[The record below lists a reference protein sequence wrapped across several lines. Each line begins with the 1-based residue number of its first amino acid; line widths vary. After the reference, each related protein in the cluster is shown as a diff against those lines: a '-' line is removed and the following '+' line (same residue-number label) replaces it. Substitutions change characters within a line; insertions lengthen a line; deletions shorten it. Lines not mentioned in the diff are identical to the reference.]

1 MLSSSAQSSFF
12 GRDRELDWLLANARF
27 NRLPFITVL
36 GPPGAGKT
44 RLVRELLVRL
54 DADTEFIDLAAFNR
68 IEDLVLALDDGEI
81 HRDGLEDALK
91 VVGTGLAAHDLV
103 VLDNVEHLL
112 CPTFRRHFPILLDA
126 MSGTPLVLTSRER
139 IDLPGE
145 HVLELTFLADEPAL
159 DLFIDRARRL
169 DSEFPRDESE
179 RDAALELTRSLGGCP
194 LAIELAASRAA
205 RLGTRVI
212 ADQVRRSGLGI
223 IAGGSNRFASITES
237 VEWSWEL
244 LSDVQREALAGL
256 SMIPGAWRLDD
267 AASVLGTSSADALD
281 RIESLRDASLV
292 RLDPADRSKY
302 RVYEIVREV
311 VATHADDQ
319 ARARCF
325 DRLCAHVTSPVLGA
339 SLFYDPPKPSTP
351 PGTLHFVADECLRTN
366 RPAAALQAL
375 LRLHSRYGQRG
386 PHASYAT
393 LLTRVAARLDS
404 APSQDR
410 AICTLAQ
417 AEVEGWRGHFNAALR
432 LAERAMDALPE
443 EHDPELRA
451 VILTTRAR
459 FAGGTRGQPMPLFE
473 QAQLLLLGP
482 EHARARAWLQQHIA
496 QYVVMHDPSEAE
508 TRIELALAVL
518 RQAND
523 VRVLLPMLSVLATSR
538 VARGAHSAGAS
549 VLRECEALCA
559 KVDDERSKGYVAMLW
574 GVMAHEAGRLEVA
587 SEWYERALAHT
598 RESGSAWLIGLAH
611 LGLADAALE
620 RGDLDEG
627 EASCAKA
634 LELLRPLREQVT
646 TVWAL
651 CSMGTLWARR
661 GKLDDARGYFDDA
674 ERIAKTV
681 PVQALSDAV
690 RVRRLELEIAEASAA
705 GKTWNDVR
713 WKSIE
718 QTLEEASAAS
728 HFGLRFPARRVSAR
742 LDALRRHAEQSR
754 LVVDSQGRWFVRD
767 RDERVDLR
775 RRKRL
780 ARVLAR
786 LANAPSGEWID
797 LDALFEAGWP
807 GERCVPGSDVNR
819 VHVTLSRLRS
829 AGLDGLLES
838 DAGRFRLKPDTL
850 VVLEEAA

>member
-1 MLSSSAQSSFF
+1 MLSSSPQSSFF
-12 GRDRELDWLLANARF
+12 GREHELDWLLANTRF
-27 NRLPFITVL
+27 NRIPFITVL

-44 RLVRELLVRL
+44 RLVRELLARL
-54 DADTEFIDLAAFNR
+54 DAETEFIDLAAFNR
-68 IEDLVLALDDGEI
+68 IEDLVLALEGGEI
-81 HRDGLEDALK
+81 HRDDLEDALR
-91 VVGTGLAAHDLV
+91 VAATGLAARELV

-112 CPTFRRHFPILLDA
+112 GPTFRHHFPILLEA
-126 MSGTPLVLTSRER
+126 MAGTPLVLTSRER

-145 HVLELTFLADEPAL
+145 QVLELAFLPEAPAME
-159 DLFIDRARRL
+159 LFIDRARRL
-169 DSEFPRDESE
+169 DPEFPRDASE
-179 RDAALELTRSLGGCP
+179 RRAALELTRCLGGCP

-212 ADQVRRSGLGI
+212 ADQVRRSGLSV
-223 IAGGSNRFASITES
+223 IAGGTNRFASITES

-244 LSDVQREALAGL
+244 LSDPQREALVGL

-267 AASVLGTSSADALD
+267 AAAVLGTSSAEALD

-292 RLDPADRSKY
+292 RLDPVDRTKY

-311 VATHADDQ
+311 VAQRADDES
-319 ARARCF
+319 RARCF
-325 DRLCAHVTSPVLGA
+325 ERLCTHVTSPPLGA

-351 PGTLHFVADECLRTN
+351 PGTLHFVADECLRMD
-366 RPAAALQAL
+366 RPALALQAL

-393 LLTRVAARLDS
+393 FLTRVSARL
-404 APSQDR
+404 AQEPSIER

-417 AEVEGWRGHFNAALR
+417 AEVEGWRGHFNSALR
-432 LAERAMDALPE
+432 LADRAMDALPD

-482 EHARARAWLQQHIA
+482 DHARARAWLQQHIA
-496 QYVVMHDPSEAE
+496 QFAVMHDPSEAE
-508 TRIELALAVL
+508 TRIELALAVF

-523 VRVLLPMLSVLATSR
+523 VRVLLPMLAVLATSR
-538 VARGAHSAGAS
+538 VARGAHSSGAA
-549 VLRECEALCA
+549 VLRECEELCA
-559 KVDDERSKGYVAMLW
+559 EVDDERSKGYVAMLW
-574 GVMAHEAGRLEVA
+574 GVIAHEAGRLEVA
-587 SEWYERALAHT
+587 SQCYERALGHV
-598 RESGSAWLIGLAH
+598 RESGSAWLVGMAH
-611 LGLADAALE
+611 LGLADAALD
-620 RGDLDEG
+620 RGELDAG

-651 CSMGTLWARR
+651 CSMGTLWSRR
-661 GKLDDARGYFDDA
+661 GKLDDARRYFDDA
-674 ERIAKTV
+674 QRIAKTV
-681 PVQALSDAV
+681 PLDALADAV
-690 RVRRLELEIAEASAA
+690 RIRRLELEIAEASEA
-705 GKTWNDVR
+705 GKTWDDKR
-713 WKSIE
+713 WKTIE
-718 QTLEEASAAS
+718 ATLDEASGAS
-728 HFGLRFPARRVSAR
+728 HFGLRFPARRVSDR
-742 LDALRRHAEQSR
+742 LAALRRSDEQSR
-754 LVVDSQGRWFVRD
+754 LVVDSEGRWFVRD
-767 RDERVDLR
+767 RAERVDLR

-786 LANAPSGEWID
+786 LASAPSGEWID